1 VTLGA
6 GVLVIVAVGY
16 IAVRKSDECQK
27 DKD

>member
-1 VTLGA
+1 MTLGA

>member
-27 DKD
+27 DEN